1 MDKYNDIQQEAID
14 ERIDSFIRGAMTEEE
29 EAAFKE
35 EIKADPE
42 LRAQVLAT
50 VSLIKGIRTQEAEK
64 EKDIIDKNV
73 KVLRKKASPDPYKKL
88 DTDSKRPSSRTRSIM
103 LWACSIAALFVI
115 FFGVYKEKK
124 YRDLSAIVS
133 PYYSEYSMSEYSRG
147 DDIDSVTVAH
157 LYTLFNN
164 IKEQRNVSDIIE
176 ELVPIYA
183 SLESDFTYS
192 SYANDIALNLA
203 LAYIKDDKIDKAI
216 PVLEK
221 LIDDN
226 PETPI
231 AAKATELLKKLQ
243 E

>member
-14 ERIDSFIRGAMTEEE
+14 ERIDSFIRGTMTEEE
-29 EAAFKE
+29 ETAFKE

-64 EKDIIDKNV
+64 EKILIQKNT
-73 KVLRKKASPDPYKKL
+73 KNRA
-88 DTDSKRPSSRTRSIM
+88 RSIM
-103 LWACSIAALFVI
+103 LWACSIAALLVI
-115 FFGVYKEKK
+115 LFGIYKEKR

-147 DDIDSVTVAH
+147 DDVDSVTVAH

-176 ELVPIYA
+176 ELEPIYA
-183 SLESDFTYS
+183 SIDSDLTYHY
-192 SYANDIALNLA
+192 YANDIALNLA
-203 LAYIKDDKIDKAI
+203 LAYIKDDQINKAI
-216 PVLEK
+216 PVLKK
-221 LIDDN
+221 LEEDN
-226 PETPI
+226 PDTSI
-231 AAKATELLKKLQ
+231 AVNAQKILKKLK

>member
-14 ERIDSFIRGAMTEEE
+14 ERIDSFIRGTMTEEE

-64 EKDIIDKNV
+64 EKVLIQKNT
-73 KVLRKKASPDPYKKL
+73 KNRA
-88 DTDSKRPSSRTRSIM
+88 RSIM

-115 FFGVYKEKK
+115 LFGVYKEKR

-147 DDIDSVTVAH
+147 DDVDSVTVAH

-176 ELVPIYA
+176 ELESIYA
-183 SLESDFTYS
+183 SLDSNITYYN
-192 SYANDIALNLA
+192 YANDIALNLA
-203 LAYIKDDKIDKAI
+203 LAYIKDDQINKAI
-216 PVLEK
+216 LILEK
-221 LIDDN
+221 QEEDN
-226 PETPI
+226 QDSPI
-231 AAKATELLKKLQ
+231 ASKVKDILKAIRNQ
-243 E
+243 